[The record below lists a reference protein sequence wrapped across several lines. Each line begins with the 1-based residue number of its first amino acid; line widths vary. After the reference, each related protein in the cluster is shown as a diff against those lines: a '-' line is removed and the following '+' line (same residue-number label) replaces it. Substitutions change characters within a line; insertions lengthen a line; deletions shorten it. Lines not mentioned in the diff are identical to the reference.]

1 MIQRWTLKRTIH
13 KEDITVTRKY
23 AATIGAPEYTKQ
35 LLADTKQHNY
45 NRELSHPLTSRQSPE
60 LPYDPA
66 ISFLGIYLNNT
77 KTLI

>member
-13 KEDITVTRKY
+13 QEDITVTSKY

-45 NRELSHPLTSRQSPE
+45 NRELSHPLTSR
-60 LPYDPA
+60 
-66 ISFLGIYLNNT
+66 
-77 KTLI
+77 